1 MATDGKRNYRPKFH
15 YTPEKGWIND
25 PNGLVFDGEKYHLF
39 AQHYPDATKWG
50 PMHWAHAVSDDM
62 IHWSEPMSVERN
74 GRPFGNH
81 YMAMA
86 SEAVGTYPNV
96 IEGDEF
102 VIFTDHNGTD
112 VDRQE
117 ARFELK

>member
-1 MATDGKRNYRPKFH
+1 MEIRT
-15 YTPEKGWIND
+15 
-25 PNGLVFDGEKYHLF
+25 
-39 AQHYPDATKWG
+39 
-50 PMHWAHAVSDDM
+50 SDDM
-62 IHWSEPMSVERN
+62 IHWSEPMSVERC

-86 SEAVGTYPNV
+86 SEAVGTQPNV

-112 VDRQE
+112 VDRQN